1 MKRVIFILLA
11 LTVSGFF
18 FANPGLSIQPIPMES
33 GISGFVNLGAGG
45 IWAESNMI
53 AGNDLGDIGKKRI
66 DSLTDSPDSES
77 DVIPVLSGELAY
89 TFASTRTQLYLGN
102 ALEDFIRFDTATL
115 AGIRQELPD
124 NSLLAVSYV
133 FNAIPTEVWADPYV
147 VGLNRSK
154 TDRTS
159 SGLRLI
165 YDKILGSDFEIQFT
179 WRSIELDDE
188 RSGLTQLVQQG
199 NLTAAQTRLLDRE
212 GDSYRFQ
219 VLYPFRFENGK
230 HVIAPAFNYT
240 RLDLDGGAMANDRY
254 QGQLTYFY
262 TGDIFNV
269 AVNLLYE
276 YADYDETNPIYLKK
290 RNDNNYGGTLS
301 VFYKNLFDVERMSL
315 VGTVAGFKSDANI
328 DFYDTTIGFSSLSVL
343 YRF

>member
-1 MKRVIFILLA
+1 MNRIFIILLA
-11 LTVSGFF
+11 LNVSGFF
-18 FANPGLSIQPIPMES
+18 FATPGLSMQPMPKES
-33 GISGFVNLGAGG
+33 GISGFINLGAGG
-45 IWAESNMI
+45 ISAESNMI

-77 DVIPVLSGELAY
+77 DVLPVLNGELAY
-89 TFASTRTQLYLGN
+89 TFASTRTQLFLGN
-102 ALEDFIRFDTATL
+102 SLEDFIRFETATL
-115 AGIRQELPD
+115 AGVRQELPD
-124 NSLLAVSYV
+124 NSLLEISYV
-133 FNAIPTEVWADPYV
+133 FSAIPTEVWADPYV
-147 VGLNRSK
+147 VDRNRSK
-154 TDRTS
+154 TDRTA
-159 SGLRLI
+159 SGLRLK
-165 YDKILGSDFEIQFT
+165 YDKILGSDFEILFT

-188 RSGLTQLVQQG
+188 LSGLTQLVQRG
-199 NLTAAQTRLLDRE
+199 DLTAAQTKLLDRE
-212 GDSYRFQ
+212 GDSYQFE

-262 TGDIFNV
+262 TGEIFNV
-269 AVNLLYE
+269 AANLWYA

-301 VFYKNLFDVERMSL
+301 VFYKNLFDVERLSL
-315 VGTVAGFKSDANI
+315 VGTVAGIKSDANI
-328 DFYDTTIGFSSLSVL
+328 DFYDTTIGFFSLSVL